1 MKNLTWQNLEQL
13 LVAQVLIKMLT
24 HSAAEIRNIMIDDC
38 QLQYLWDTYKDYRI
52 VTILPG
58 YKNEDPISLK
68 DLYDKWEKHMNSGR
82 TSLEYFK
89 EYCEDGMLRV
99 SGDGEWSYIKYAFMR
114 IQTYYLY
121 DFYVNYTN
129 SSSHPSF
136 LILSPNSNCCVREIP
151 KTQWK
156 FWVEAMD
163 Y

>member
-1 MKNLTWQNLEQL
+1 
-13 LVAQVLIKMLT
+13 
-24 HSAAEIRNIMIDDC
+24 MIADC
-38 QLQYLWDTYKDYRI
+38 QLQHLWDTYKDYRI

-58 YKNEDPISLK
+58 SKYEDPISLK
-68 DLYDKWEKHMNSGR
+68 DLYNKWEKHMNTGR
-82 TSLEYFK
+82 TGLDYFK
-89 EYCEDGMLRV
+89 EYCDDGMLRV

-121 DFYVNYTN
+121 DYYIKYPN
-129 SSSHPSF
+129 SPSLHPSF
-136 LILSPNSNCCVREIP
+136 LILPPNSNHYIKEIP

>member
-1 MKNLTWQNLEQL
+1 
-13 LVAQVLIKMLT
+13 
-24 HSAAEIRNIMIDDC
+24 MIADC

-52 VTILPG
+52 ITVLPSSVCQG
-58 YKNEDPISLK
+58 PISLK
-68 DLYDKWEKHMNSGR
+68 DLYDKWEKHMNTGR
-82 TSLEYFK
+82 TGLDYFK
-89 EYCEDGMLRV
+89 EYCEDAMLRV

-121 DFYVNYTN
+121 DYYVKNPN
-129 SSSHPSF
+129 IPSLHPSF
-136 LILSPNSNCCVREIP
+136 LILPPDEDYFIKEIP

>member
-1 MKNLTWQNLEQL
+1 
-13 LVAQVLIKMLT
+13 
-24 HSAAEIRNIMIDDC
+24 MIADC
-38 QLQYLWDTYKDYRI
+38 QLQHLWDTYKDYRI

-58 YKNEDPISLK
+58 SKYEDPISLK
-68 DLYDKWEKHMNSGR
+68 DLYDKWEKHMNTGR
-82 TSLEYFK
+82 TGLDYFK

-121 DFYVNYTN
+121 DYYVNYPN
-129 SSSHPSF
+129 SPSLHPSF
-136 LILSPNSNCCVREIP
+136 LILPPNSNHYIKEIP